1 MNQHSLGEFL
11 KSRRARLD
19 PASFGFATGRRR
31 TPGLRREEVAQRA
44 SISPTWYTWLEQGR
58 GGAPSA
64 EVLDRIASALR
75 LTDAEREHVYM
86 LGLGRPPEVKYRS
99 GDSISP
105 RLQGVLDALP
115 YSPALIRTPTWDVVA
130 WNHAATVLLTD
141 YAQVPPRE
149 RNILRFIFSNSRVR
163 AAQEDWS
170 SVARFVV
177 ASLRA
182 DAIRAGAEAEVAQ
195 LAAELSASSPEFAAL
210 WRSNDVASEGDG
222 SKRLKHPELGPL
234 ELEFSTFAVEARP
247 DLSMIVY
254 TAGNAA
260 TLQRIAAFIEARRTP
275 PPPVGK

>member
-1 MNQHSLGEFL
+1 MGQHSLGAFL

-19 PASFGFATGRRR
+19 PASFGFTIGRRR
-31 TPGLRREEVAQRA
+31 TPGLRREEVAQQA
-44 SISPTWYTWLEQGR
+44 NISPTWYTWLEQGR

-64 EVLDRIASALR
+64 EVLDRIAAALR
-75 LTDAEREHVYM
+75 LTDAERDHIFM
-86 LGLGRPPEVKYRS
+86 LGLGRLPEVKYR
-99 GDSISP
+99 GTDSISP
-105 RLQGVLDALP
+105 RLQRVLDALP

-141 YAQVPPRE
+141 YGNVPAKE
-149 RNILRFIFSNSRVR
+149 RNILRFIFGSSRVR

-177 ASLRA
+177 AALRA
-182 DAIRAGAEAEVAQ
+182 DAIRAGAEAEVAE

-222 SKRLKHPELGPL
+222 SKRLKHPDLGVL

-254 TAGNAA
+254 NAGTPE
-260 TLQRIAAFIEARRTP
+260 TLQRIAAFIEARGARP
-275 PPPVGK
+275 RPVGK